1 LRVNTRKTS
10 KLTVKFACFLEK
22 SNPKNFGPRIFPYG
36 DDRAEKT
43 AQDESEKTLKK
54 HAHSVLIQ
62 PTR

>member
-43 AQDESEKTLKK
+43 AQDPLKKTLKK
-54 HAHSVLIQ
+54 RAHSVVI
-62 PTR
+62 

>member
-1 LRVNTRKTS
+1 LD
-10 KLTVKFACFLEK
+10 K
-22 SNPKNFGPRIFPYG
+22 STYKNFGPTIASYG
-36 DDRAEKT
+36 FDRAEKT